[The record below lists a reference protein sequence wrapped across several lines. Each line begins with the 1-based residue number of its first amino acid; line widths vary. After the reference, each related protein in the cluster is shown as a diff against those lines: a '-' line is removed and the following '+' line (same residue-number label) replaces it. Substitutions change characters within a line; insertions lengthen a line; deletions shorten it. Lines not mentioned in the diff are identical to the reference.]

1 MAEVAMV
8 GSGVILQVVVILI
21 AGLIATRIGKKYDVP
36 VIIPLL
42 IAGYI
47 LGPDVLNY
55 LNLNAYGLNLG
66 MLAAIAVPVI
76 LFYDGLKADPKT
88 IGDYWKTVLSIN
100 TLAVLV
106 TVFGIAGSAH
116 YVLGL
121 SWLAS
126 FLLGAILASTDPAAI
141 LPILRKLNVDKKVSS
156 ILETETAFNDA
167 AALALF
173 GVIMSVAVTQTFSL
187 QEGFVQFL
195 TLFFWS
201 ILLGF
206 VVGLAARELFVRF
219 KIGHDLTF
227 ASFAVLLASIIV
239 ASVFQVNGAIAA
251 VVSAVIF
258 GEYVRSKHVESI
270 QRMYAL
276 SAWEDINFLAIA
288 LVFIGLGSQLALA
301 KIMPFLLVGIAI
313 AVVFMYVVRPVTIL
327 VSMAFDKSFSLREK
341 LFIAFIGG
349 PRGTVSAALA
359 ASALVAAPIG
369 VLTQEGMQFVF
380 YVTLVVI
387 ITTIVATSAS
397 ATYITE
403 KLLGVR
409 ENVSEERYRALRADL
424 KGMMMA
430 SRKLREEWKS
440 GIMSNKMYSEL
451 DAQQSALIKAAE
463 QELARI
469 AKTNPHLE
477 FREKLDKTR
486 ELMAAQIN
494 TLEESYT
501 NKELSEKSYDELLE
515 KYNSVLGR
523 LSELE
528 GEKNREHDGQK
539 PAQASRPVRR

>member
-1 MAEVAMV
+1 MV